1 MPENTNSSILP
12 PPSGSPE
19 QAQKYLEK
27 LIGLLDQEKVLVTH
41 TDLSKL
47 DPSSLQ
53 DHYYI
58 TLNDYHVEVSHT
70 KKADTG
76 EDFYVLLFNNLK
88 QVRDGCS
95 EKVILAY
102 MNFTSEQ
109 FEEFKKSAKVQLD
122 KIKAREDAK
131 RFAEA
136 MEPIDQALEN
146 LNNSSSILETPV
158 AEISEPAPEPEP
170 QLPEIT
176 IPETHVSDIPIFNE
190 PIPEPVSQSTPQNLS
205 PQTPTI

>member
-1 MPENTNSSILP
+1 MPENTVLPNLP

-27 LIGLLDQEKVLVTH
+27 LIDLLGQEKILVTH
-41 TDLSKL
+41 TDISKL

-58 TLNDYHVEVSHT
+58 TLNDYHMEVSHT

-76 EDFYVLLFNNLK
+76 EDYYILLFNNLK
-88 QVRDGCS
+88 QIKDGYS
-95 EKVILAY
+95 EKVILAF
-102 MNFTSEQ
+102 MNLTAQQ
-109 FEEFKKSAKVQLD
+109 FEEFKEAAKVQLD
-122 KIKAREDAK
+122 ILKAREDAK

-136 MEPIDQALEN
+136 MSPIDQALEN
-146 LNNSSSILETPV
+146 LDSSTVSENPELISFAETPV
-158 AEISEPAPEPEP
+158 PETTIPEISIPENPISIDS
-170 QLPEIT
+170 LPEI
-176 IPETHVSDIPIFNE
+176 PVFNE
-190 PIPEPVSQSTPQNLS
+190 PVVQPTPQNPL